1 MFRIKIFLVSLM
13 ILFFSVVI
21 FSQDNQF
28 EDEINTDIPALAEF
42 HEVIYSIWH
51 TYYPSKDITG
61 LKNSMKEV
69 NEKAQKIYEVK
80 LPGILREKEENW
92 KKGIQE
98 FKNAV
103 DGYNQASS
111 ANDEQAMLD
120 AAEILHSKYENLVR
134 IVKPVVKE
142 LEEFH
147 KVLYIIYHKYLP
159 DKKWTQIRNE
169 CDSLKEK
176 SKKVYEAKL
185 PKSIES
191 KTNEYK
197 NLANDLIQSVDKLC
211 VAKDKEMANAVETM
225 HTKYEKLLDLFE

>member
-1 MFRIKIFLVSLM
+1 MFRTKILLLSIM

-21 FSQDNQF
+21 FTQDNQF
-28 EDEINTDIPALAEF
+28 EDEINTDIPALTEF

-51 TYYPSKDITG
+51 TYYPSKDIMG
-61 LKNSMKEV
+61 LKNLTKEV
-69 NEKAQKIYEVK
+69 NEKAEKIFNVK
-80 LPGILREKEENW
+80 LSGILREKEKNW

-103 DGYNQASS
+103 DGYNQASLG
-111 ANDEQAMLD
+111 NDEQTMLD

-134 IVKPVVKE
+134 IIRPVVKE
-142 LEEFH
+142 LDEFH

-169 CDSLKEK
+169 CDTLKVQ

-185 PKSIES
+185 PKSLAN
-191 KTNEYK
+191 KTDEYK
-197 NLANDLIQSVDKLC
+197 NLANELIQSVDRVC
-211 VAKDKEMANAVETM
+211 IAKDKEMTNAVETM